1 MCIRDSPYTIVAN
14 GAESW
19 DYFFGLMQ
27 PKWQNDFTI
36 SEIIFK
42 SFEYLSI
49 QYSSIDDKYF
59 TSIFVE
65 RNSSPSEGNSS
76 LLETNILEFNRQLI
90 SKPYL
95 VTDHRNGNDEII
107 VQDKKK
113 VIYLI
118 NKDFQ
123 INWQRPLFL
132 PIVGAV
138 NQIDFY
144 KNKKLQY
151 AFITNDSIYVLDRNG
166 QNVANFP
173 KYIAPNLKSLEII
186 DYDQRKNYRFSITSE
201 QGDAY
206 ITDKFGNLLEG
217 WNPYSFEEGIIGS
230 MRHFR
235 IGGTDV
241 YAIVLSLS
249 LIHI

>member
-1 MCIRDSPYTIVAN
+1 
-14 GAESW
+14 
-19 DYFFGLMQ
+19 MQ
-27 PKWQNDFTI
+27 PKWQNDFLM

-49 QYSSIDDKYF
+49 QFSSIDDKYF

-65 RNSSPSEGNSS
+65 RNSSPSERDST
-76 LLETNILEFNRQLI
+76 LTKTNTLKFNHQLI

-95 VTDHRNGNDEII
+95 VTDHRNGNEEII
-107 VQDKKK
+107 IQDSRKM
-113 VIYLI
+113 IYLI
-118 NKDFQ
+118 DGDLQ
-123 INWQRPLFL
+123 INWERPLYL
-132 PIVGAV
+132 PIVGPI

-151 AFITNDSIYVLDRNG
+151 AFITNDSIYVIDRNG
-166 QNVANFP
+166 QNVDNFP

-186 DYDQRKNYRFSITSE
+186 DYDQRKNYRFSITTE

-217 WNPYSFEEGIIGS
+217 WKPYSFEK
-230 MRHFR
+230 
-235 IGGTDV
+235 
-241 YAIVLSLS
+241 VL
-249 LIHI
+249 